1 MADNNDDKKKKTRIK
16 QQATVPYTPIPTTT
30 TAPPPRYIPPTRTP
44 QAPSGTPTTST
55 TAAPS
60 TTSTTPPS
68 TIPPASKSTTTTTA
82 PKETTTTSTVP
93 SAPKGDVVGPYIGQQ
108 TASSSVPT
116 QETSE
121 KKPKKTTKKT
131 PKKTTKPAAPAQP
144 TLEDNV
150 RQYYPQFAYLLDNPD
165 LFGADVIA
173 VMKRA
178 VKDGWTADRFKGA
191 IQSTKYWQNTVQE
204 AKNFDAMT
212 PADQDS
218 KTQDTIDSINGMMDT
233 TALDSTEL
241 YTFAKDMT
249 RRGISGDHLKRLTY
263 GFALSKGTASDAAAD
278 VLASPD
284 ASKIRTIVRAYG
296 GQISD
301 ETLKQYLTEGK
312 TAQQVQ
318 MMYKEKTKGLY
329 PHLAA
334 QLDADLTMEDI
345 TKDYKAIAASV
356 LEKSESELDFTKP
369 EFMESVAA
377 DDGKGGKRQLSLGEW
392 QKKLKTDD
400 RYGYSKTNRA
410 IQDARQIAF
419 NIARAFGKVV

>member
-1 MADNNDDKKKKTRIK
+1 MASRKR
-16 QQATVPYTPIPTTT
+16 TT
-30 TAPPPRYIPPTRTP
+30 PPT
-44 QAPSGTPTTST
+44 S
-55 TAAPS
+55 
-60 TTSTTPPS
+60 STTPSS
-68 TIPPASKSTTTTTA
+68 TIPPSKVSTTTTVPAA
-82 PKETTTTSTVP
+82 PKKESVPPDFIGPAADRTTTSSSASP
-93 SAPKGDVVGPYIGQQ
+93 SKTDKPNKPNKPNK
-108 TASSSVPT
+108 PT
-116 QETSE
+116 Q
-121 KKPKKTTKKT
+121 PKVPGKSKANQPT
-131 PKKTTKPAAPAQP
+131 PKTI
-144 TLEDNV
+144 EDNV

-212 PADQDS
+212 LADQDS
-218 KTQDTIDSINGMMDT
+218 KTQDTIDAINGLMDT
-233 TALDSTEL
+233 AALDSTEL

-249 RRGISGDHLKRLTY
+249 RRGITGDQLKRLTF
-263 GFALSKGTASDAAAD
+263 GFALSKGTASEAAAD

-296 GQISD
+296 GQLSD

-312 TAQQVQ
+312 TPVQVQ
-318 MMYKEKTKGLY
+318 TMYKEKTKGLY
-329 PHLAA
+329 PHLAT
-334 QLDADLTMEDI
+334 QLDADLTIEDI
-345 TKDYKAIAASV
+345 TKDYKAIAANV
-356 LEKSESELDFTKP
+356 LEKSESDIDFTKP
-369 EFMESVAA
+369 EFMEAVAT

-400 RYGYSKTNRA
+400 RYGYSKTTRA
-410 IQDARQIAF
+410 VQDARQIAF